1 MYDGVVVDVDALATQ
16 PLRRQV
22 LRAGTPSTDV
32 HLGEDD
38 DPAAFHLG
46 IQRDGALVACVS
58 FSPQQMP
65 ARPDVEAWRF
75 RAMAVDERYQ
85 GEGLGRIVLLAGF
98 DRLRA
103 RAVPLVWAKARD
115 TAIGFYERLGM
126 VVVGDGFIDE
136 ATALA
141 HHVMIREPV

>member
-1 MYDGVVVDVDALATQ
+1 MIDAGVVEIDAIATQ
-16 PLRRQV
+16 PLRSQV
-22 LRAGTPSTDV
+22 LRVGTPSADV
-32 HLGEDD
+32 HLDEDD

-46 IQRDGALVACVS
+46 IRRDGALVACVS
-58 FSPQQMP
+58 FSPQP
-65 ARPDVEAWRF
+65 VAARPDVDAWRF
-75 RAMAVDERYQ
+75 RAMAVDERHQ
-85 GEGLGRIVLLAGF
+85 GEGLGRVLLLDGF

-103 RAVPLVWAKARD
+103 RRVPLVWAKARD

-141 HHVMIREPV
+141 HHIVIREPV

>member
-1 MYDGVVVDVDALATQ
+1 MIDVGVVEIDALATHQ
-16 PLRRQV
+16 LRRQV
-22 LRAGTPSTDV
+22 LRAGTPSADV
-32 HLGEDD
+32 HLDEDD

-46 IQRDGALVACVS
+46 IRRDGALVACVS
-58 FSPQQMP
+58 FSPQQLA

-75 RAMAVDERYQ
+75 RAMAVDEHHQ
-85 GEGLGRIVLLAGF
+85 SEGLGRVVLLAGF

-103 RAVPLVWAKARD
+103 SGVPLVWAKARD
-115 TAIGFYERLGM
+115 TAVGFYERLGM
-126 VVVGDGFIDE
+126 VVVGDGFVDE